1 MYREPGM
8 WKGPYILVSKEGTTG
23 MVNIRGRVVSFCATL
38 IKPYYN
44 NNDEG
49 DSKDDS
55 PEDKDQDDQ
64 MVPLDAQLI
73 DEPRRNLPRTR
84 GRPKKF
90 I

>member
-1 MYREPGM
+1 VYREPGM
-8 WKGPYILVSKEGTTG
+8 WKGPYTLVSKEGTTG
-23 MVNIRGRVVSFCATL
+23 MVDIRGRVVSFRATL

-44 NNDEG
+44 NNNKG

-64 MVPLDAQLI
+64 MVPPDAQLI
-73 DEPRRNLPRTR
+73 DEPRRNPRRTR